1 MANITITRS
10 NSSTGELTLDD
21 HGHTHAKK
29 KETIVWKL
37 GKDCGVA
44 SIVEIAMKPS
54 PPYPPSTNI
63 FSTAPHRLGSS
74 TNWSAVVSNSAPDYS
89 EYHYYIKWIPK
100 SGGDPKTYD
109 PKISIMPSTNITIQ
123 KVVLFI
129 MAIFMFFAGAIL
141 FTKKKKKKK

>member
-10 NSSTGELTLDD
+10 NSSTGVLTLDD
-21 HGHTHAKK
+21 HGHTYAKK
-29 KETIVWKL
+29 KETIIWML
-37 GKDCGVA
+37 GKDCGVG

-54 PPYPPSTNI
+54 PPSTNI
-63 FSTAPHRLGSS
+63 FSTPPHSLGSS

-141 FTKKKKKKK
+141 FTKKRKKKK